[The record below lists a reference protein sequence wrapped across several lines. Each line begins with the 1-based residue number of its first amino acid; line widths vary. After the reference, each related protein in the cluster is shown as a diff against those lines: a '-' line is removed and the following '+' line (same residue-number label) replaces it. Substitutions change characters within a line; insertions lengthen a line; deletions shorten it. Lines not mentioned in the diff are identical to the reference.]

1 MCGLSVLY
9 MVEICL
15 SGIKGD
21 SQTLLQCKDL
31 DLPDTDSM
39 YLRVPPQ
46 SFTLLHRIHG
56 LSFTLFLSDCNHKK
70 AIKSLE
76 RTFSTTTKL
85 VREIKK
91 RTKEEKGGEN
101 GLKEEIK

>member
-31 DLPDTDSM
+31 DLPDIDSM

-46 SFTLLHRIHG
+46 SFTLLHRIHR

-85 VREIKK
+85 LQEIKK